1 MEQKEPELW
10 ERQMALDI
18 LGALE
23 SRGFSDLGKFLEDDI
38 IEAARPFFTTARLQ
52 AAREERVKVLHEVEE
67 AFRREYCTRIECI
80 DPKEIIQSIKNNI

>member
-23 SRGFSDLGKFLEDDI
+23 SRGFNDLGKFLEDDI
-38 IEAARPFFTTARLQ
+38 IEAARPFFTTIRLQ
-52 AAREERVKVLHEVEE
+52 AAREAEKKFNEIAEILQEGDIE
-67 AFRREYCTRIECI
+67 AGLTLADTYAG
-80 DPKEIIQSIKNNI
+80 NI